1 MEVFAGGVSESDA
14 FFKGLTTAIDEILRD
29 TSASAGLR
37 HEVLQL
43 AVIFVCGISQL
54 SPGAYFLQHDLFP
67 CIVTTVTSP
76 DTEQFTFEAVLLLA
90 LLANFHKSDAAK
102 LNPYLRRI
110 RETEDDDFMR
120 MVCWAANFAASAVV
134 KAYQSILDDS
144 PQTLTAS
151 FGSLLSSLRPDRAFA
166 STPVDPPREL
176 FKNSPIEAC
185 VILLPLF
192 EFLHGSPTFRRVFAG
207 TLAAAEEEKKTAT
220 RITPLPL
227 TLLSLSS
234 YLLSHASSSSSP
246 RAIAYAGLALNS
258 LLVMTENGDTMAA
271 LRENSTDDV
280 RLCRQ
285 RQPPLPQVQPPRPPI
300 CALLDCCIL
309 WLRHNLH
316 KKLEVACYL
325 TCVRISY
332 KTLWY
337 LQKEHVRLDY
347 HWQELWR
354 ALVLL
359 LDFLANKLDSLVT
372 TGGVEQ
378 LVQETLLVVDLAL
391 CRNEQL
397 LPSPKAMHELVYEI
411 VRSADVFRKQQGLL
425 NELANPHSNASQKRL
440 SGLRPRGAQAL
451 VNIAAVA
458 EHYEMKLRDAGVR
471 SANQGLRAVAK
482 EIDKDGLSY
491 DNDLHGTDDP
501 P

>member
-1 MEVFAGGVSESDA
+1 MEVFAGGVSGSDT
-14 FFKGLTTAIDEILRD
+14 FFQDLTSAIDGILSD
-29 TSASAGLR
+29 TSASASLR

-54 SPGAYFLQHDLFP
+54 SPGAYFLRHDLFP

-110 RETEDDDFMR
+110 RETEDEDFMR
-120 MVCWAANFAASAVV
+120 MTCWAANFAASAVV
-134 KAYQSILDDS
+134 KAYQSIQDDS
-144 PQTLTAS
+144 PPTFA
-151 FGSLLSSLRPDRAFA
+151 GSLGSILSSLRPDRALA
-166 STPVDPPREL
+166 SKPIDPPREL
-176 FKNSPIEAC
+176 FKNQPIEAC
-185 VILLPLF
+185 VIMLPLF
-192 EFLHGSPTFRRVFAG
+192 EFMSGSRTFRRVFAG

-234 YLLSHASSSSSP
+234 YLLSHASSSSST
-246 RAIAYAGLALNS
+246 RAIAYANLALNT
-258 LLVMTENGDTMAA
+258 LLVMTENDEVMTV
-271 LRENSTDDV
+271 LREQSKEEI

-285 RQPPLPQVQPPRPPI
+285 RQPPLPLVPPPRPPL

-325 TCVRISY
+325 TCIRICY
-332 KTLWY
+332 RTLWY
-337 LQKEHVRLDY
+337 LQREHIRLEY

-359 LDFLANKLDSLVT
+359 LDFLASKLDILLT
-372 TGGVEQ
+372 TGGVEL
-378 LVQETLLVVDLAL
+378 LVNETLLVVDFAL
-391 CRNEQL
+391 CRNERL
-397 LPSPKAMHELVYEI
+397 LPSPGAVHELVYEV
-411 VRSADVFRKQQGLL
+411 VRSADVFRKQRTLL
-425 NELANPHSNASQKRL
+425 DKLANPRSNASQKRL
-440 SGLRPRGAQAL
+440 SGFQTRAPQAL
-451 VNIAAVA
+451 ANITAVA
-458 EHYEMKLRDAGVR
+458 EHYETKLREAGVR

-482 EIDKDGLSY
+482 EIEKDGLSY
-491 DNDLHGTDDP
+491 EKDLHGTDAP
-501 P
+501 S